1 MILKKITCYMEKGGD
16 IVMSNE
22 KKKKY
27 KYKFS
32 SEEID
37 GYIIVKQT
45 DKAGFVNAE
54 AYFHGKLVKSLNNI
68 QVQVADMKENE

>member
-1 MILKKITCYMEKGGD
+1 MEKGGD

-22 KKKKY
+22 KKK

-54 AYFHGKLVKSLNNI
+54 AYFHGKMVKSLNNI
-68 QVQVADMKENE
+68 KVQVADMKENE

>member
-1 MILKKITCYMEKGGD
+1 
-16 IVMSNE
+16 MSNG
-22 KKKKY
+22 KKK

-45 DKAGFVNAE
+45 GKAGFVHAE
-54 AYFHGKLVKSLNNI
+54 AYFHGKMVKSLNNI
-68 QVQVADMKENE
+68 KVQVADMKENE

>member
-1 MILKKITCYMEKGGD
+1 
-16 IVMSNE
+16 MSNG
-22 KKKKY
+22 KKK

-45 DKAGFVNAE
+45 DNSGFVNAA
-54 AYFHGKLVKSLNNI
+54 AYFHGKMVKSLNNI
-68 QVQVADMKENE
+68 KVQVADMKENE